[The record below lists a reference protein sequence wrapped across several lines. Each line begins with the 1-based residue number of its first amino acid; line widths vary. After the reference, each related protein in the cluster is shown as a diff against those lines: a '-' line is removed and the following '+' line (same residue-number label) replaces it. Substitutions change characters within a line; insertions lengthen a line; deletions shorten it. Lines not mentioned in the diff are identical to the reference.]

1 MSTQHAQK
9 EFLFLV
15 LVVNSAQFQKLYAQ
29 SPILMCFYPS
39 YVTQHKCFVV
49 TLGQLLTLLPTQ
61 FTRCHLPR

>member
-15 LVVNSAQFQKLYAQ
+15 LVVNSAQFQKLYA
-29 SPILMCFYPS
+29 MYFYPS

-61 FTRCHLPR
+61 FTWCHLPR